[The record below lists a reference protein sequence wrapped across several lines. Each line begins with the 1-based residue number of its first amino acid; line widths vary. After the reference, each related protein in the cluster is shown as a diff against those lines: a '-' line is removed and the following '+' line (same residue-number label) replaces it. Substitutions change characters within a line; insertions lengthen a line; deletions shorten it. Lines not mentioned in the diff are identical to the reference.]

1 MTSESKLDTA
11 RLYIELLTKTP
22 FPKIWTIQILSQ
34 VSLNLVNFLLIL
46 RIFEATGSTVAVS
59 LVWLFYATPVLIL
72 GPFAGTI
79 SDLFSKRSLM
89 FAAISV
95 QAAAVLFYLPIQSRI
110 WPIYLVVFL
119 YGIISQVYIPAESS
133 MMVRLVPKKL
143 LAAANSLFVF
153 TIYASFLFGFG
164 LAGPLVRL
172 FGKNTPFLIVSA
184 LLVFG
189 SFLVRSLP
197 KDEKAE
203 KVTTPDDFWR
213 KLVEGYAFL
222 KKNPNVLFPLILLVL
237 TSAVVQIIA
246 VLAPAITVKVF
257 GIDLLDASTRV
268 ILPVGAGAIMG
279 AFGAVRLLRTNRKK
293 VVVTQGIFM
302 AAISLAVLGLAV
314 PNIENSTLV
323 GTMALFTLGLSFPM
337 VSIPSQTLMQEK
349 TPETLRGRVFG
360 TLGFLM
366 TGFSLL
372 PVLFSAALTEV
383 ISEVALIVLLSIV
396 ILISGFMSLYPE
408 RLFRIYMKQS

>member
-1 MTSESKLDTA
+1 MSKPATTS
-11 RLYIELLTKTP
+11 LYFDLLTKTL

-46 RIFEATGSTVAVS
+46 RIFEATGSTVAIS
-59 LVWLFYATPVLIL
+59 LVWLFYAMPVLIL

-89 FAAISV
+89 FTAISV
-95 QAAAVLFYLPIQSRI
+95 QAAAVLFYLPIQARI

-133 MMVRLVPKKL
+133 MMVNLVPKRL

-153 TIYASFLFGFG
+153 TIYASFLLGFG
-164 LAGPLVRL
+164 LAGPLVRM
-172 FGKNTPFLIVSA
+172 FGKNIPFLIISG

-189 SFLVRSLP
+189 SFLIRTLP
-197 KDEKAE
+197 KDERAE
-203 KVTTPDDFWR
+203 KVRTPDLFWQ
-213 KLVEGYAFL
+213 KLTEGYSFL
-222 KKNPNVLFPLILLVL
+222 KRNPTVLFPLILLAL
-237 TSAVVQIIA
+237 TSTVVQIIA

-257 GIDLLDASTRV
+257 GIDLLDASTQV
-268 ILPVGAGAIMG
+268 ILPVGAGAVLG
-279 AFGAVRLLRTNRKK
+279 AFGAVRLLRWNRKK
-293 VVVTQGIFM
+293 RVITRGIFV
-302 AAISLAVLGLAV
+302 AAISLAILGLGV
-314 PNIENSTLV
+314 PNIESKTVV
-323 GTMALFTLGLSFPM
+323 GTVALFFLGLSFPM
-337 VSIPSQTLMQEK
+337 VSIPSQTLMQER
-349 TPETLRGRVFG
+349 TPEGFRGRVFG

-383 ISEVALIVLLSIV
+383 LSEVALIVALSAI
-396 ILISGFMSLYPE
+396 IFSAGIISLKPE
-408 RLFRIYMKQS
+408 SLFRIYLGKR

>member
-1 MTSESKLDTA
+1 MSKLETA
-11 RLYIELLTKTP
+11 KLYFDLLTKTA
-22 FPKIWTIQILSQ
+22 FPKIWTVQILSQ

-59 LVWLFYATPVLIL
+59 LVLLSYATPVLII

-89 FAAISV
+89 FTAISV
-95 QAAAVLFYLPIQSRI
+95 QAAAVLLYLPIQSRI

-119 YGIISQVYIPAESS
+119 YGIISQIYIPAESS
-133 MMVRLVPKKL
+133 MMVNLVPKRL
-143 LAAANSLFVF
+143 LAVANSLFVF
-153 TIYASFLFGFG
+153 TIYASFLIGFGF
-164 LAGPLVRL
+164 AGPLVRL
-172 FGKNTPFLIVSA
+172 FGNNTPFLIISG

-197 KDEKAE
+197 KDKKAE
-203 KVTTPDDFWR
+203 TVTTPDEFWK
-213 KLVEGYAFL
+213 KLLEGYSFI
-222 KKNPNVLFPLILLVL
+222 KQSPTVLFPLVLLVL
-237 TSAVVQIIA
+237 TSTVVQIIA

-257 GIDLLDASTRV
+257 GIDLLDASTQI
-268 ILPVGAGAIMG
+268 ILPVGAGSVLG
-279 AFGAVRLLRTNRKK
+279 AFGAVQLLRSNRKK
-293 VVVTQGIFM
+293 VVITQGIFL
-302 AAISLAVLGLAV
+302 AAASLGVLGLAV

-323 GTMALFTLGLSFPM
+323 GTISLFALGLSFPM
-337 VSIPSQTLMQEK
+337 VSIPSQTLLQEK
-349 TPETLRGRVFG
+349 TPDALRGRVFG

-383 ISEVALIVLLSIV
+383 LSEVSLIV
-396 ILISGFMSLYPE
+396 IL
-408 RLFRIYMKQS
+408 